1 MIPLFTN
8 MVSTA
13 KRSSAQQITFMPVR
27 LFAKDYVQVLSLR
40 LSTLL
45 SFAFG
50 DARKRRKR
58 TAKSI
63 ALVSATGTKSCAWL
77 VAEDF

>member
-1 MIPLFTN
+1 
-8 MVSTA
+8 
-13 KRSSAQQITFMPVR
+13 MPVR
-27 LFAKDYVQVLSLR
+27 LLAEDYFQVLSLC

-45 SFAFG
+45 SFAFS
-50 DARKRRKR
+50 DARERRKR
-58 TAKSI
+58 TAKPI

>member
-1 MIPLFTN
+1 MVPLLAD
-8 MVSTA
+8 MVSAT
-13 KRSSAQQITFMPVR
+13 KRSSAQQITFVPVR
-27 LFAKDYVQVLSLR
+27 FLAEGYVQILSLR

-50 DARKRRKR
+50 DARERRKR